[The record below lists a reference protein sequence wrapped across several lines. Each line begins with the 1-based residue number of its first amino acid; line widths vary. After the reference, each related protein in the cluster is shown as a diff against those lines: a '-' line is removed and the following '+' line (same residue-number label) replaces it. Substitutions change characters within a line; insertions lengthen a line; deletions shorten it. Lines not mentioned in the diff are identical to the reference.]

1 MKTAVF
7 RVDASNK
14 IGHGHLYRCM
24 TLAHVL
30 HEYGYEIYFIS
41 IKFDSF
47 PSGIVVPYTL
57 LYIEEKSDSES
68 FKEYEFNEEEDSL
81 KTISVL
87 PKKCD
92 LLIVD
97 HYAISE
103 KWESQ
108 LKQHCCNILVIDDLA
123 NRSHECDYLVDTL
136 PGRQQEEY
144 LPLVNMNAK
153 LFLGPDYALLRE
165 DFYKTRNLAKIRRD
179 NFSGISNIIISFGGS
194 DTALY
199 VEDTLNK
206 LIESGYTEKI
216 KVVMS
221 SSQAEKVEI
230 LKDRF
235 NSSDTSFHM
244 DIKNMAEELVNA
256 DLAIGAVG
264 VSSFERCCLGL
275 PSLAM
280 VIAGNQDRL
289 AHELDNRQVVT
300 LLDQNFG
307 SKALKELL
315 DRDKE
320 YWKRISY
327 KAFKLCDGL
336 GAFRLAS
343 RITGQIPKIKL
354 RKVKETDCDL
364 LYQWQIEPGNRKF
377 SRDENIPLKEDH
389 EIWFKDKLSS
399 NTTAIYIV
407 QFRGMDCGYVRLD
420 HYDDQS
426 EEVSIML
433 SKQYRGLGLA
443 KAALK
448 SVTDM
453 TKYDRLMAEIHPN
466 NEASK
471 KIFLSSGYQ
480 QTSEREYIWVRI

>member
-1 MKTAVF
+1 MKTAIF
-7 RVDASNK
+7 RVDASNE

-30 HEYGYEIYFIS
+30 NEYGYEIYFIAT
-41 IKFDSF
+41 KFKSF
-47 PSGIVVPYTL
+47 PSGIIAPYTL
-57 LYIEEKSDSES
+57 LYIDPKSEGES
-68 FKEYEFNEEEDSL
+68 FREYEFIEEEDSYN
-81 KTISVL
+81 TISVL
-87 PKKCD
+87 PKICD

-97 HYAISE
+97 HYSISE

-108 LKQHCCNILVIDDLA
+108 LRKYCCKILVIDDLA
-123 NRSHECDYLVDTL
+123 NRRHECDYLVDTL

-144 LPLVNMNAK
+144 QSLVNINAK
-153 LFLGPDYALLRE
+153 LFLGADFALLRD
-165 DFYKTRNLAKIRRD
+165 DFYKARNFALIRRN
-179 NFSGISNIIISFGGS
+179 NFSEISNILISFGGS

-206 LIESGYTEKI
+206 LIEAEYTGKI
-216 KVVMS
+216 NVVMS
-221 SSQAEKVEI
+221 SSQLDKVET

-235 NSSDTSFHM
+235 NNSNTSFHM
-244 DIKNMAEELVNA
+244 DIKDMAEELVNA

-275 PSLAM
+275 PSIAM
-280 VIAGNQDRL
+280 VIADNQGRL
-289 AHELDNRQVVT
+289 AHELDNRQVLN
-300 LLDQNFG
+300 LLDKDFSSNE
-307 SKALKELL
+307 LKELL
-315 DRDKE
+315 GKDKD
-320 YWKRISY
+320 YWKSVSS
-327 KAFKLCDGL
+327 KAFDLCDGL

-343 RITGQIPKIKL
+343 IITGEILKVNL

-364 LYQWQIEPGNRKF
+364 LYRWQTEPGNRKF
-377 SRDENIPLKEDH
+377 SRDENIPLREDH
-389 EIWFKDKLSS
+389 EIWFKSKLST

-433 SKQYRGLGLA
+433 SNQYRGLGLA
-443 KAALK
+443 KAALI

-453 TKYDRLMAEIHPN
+453 TKHDRLMAEIHPDN
-466 NEASK
+466 VASK
-471 KIFLSSGYQ
+471 KTFLSSGYQ
-480 QTSEREYIWVRI
+480 QTSEREYLWVRT